1 MRHTVMALVHDHPGV
16 LNRVVSLFRRRG
28 YNIESLAVGA
38 SETAGLSR
46 MTIVVD
52 ARDVDQVM
60 KQFSRLIEVV
70 TVRNASSTRT
80 VVREMALVKVAAPD
94 ERRGALARLAA
105 NAGAR
110 EIDAREATVLFEIT
124 ASPEEVSAFAH
135 RARDFG
141 DVEVTR
147 SGQIAMMLGAT
158 ALAAEPAPY
167 HWQADGATDHAAA

>member
-70 TVRNASSTRT
+70 TVRNASSART